1 MTPELEELFARQSRV
16 DQVHAT
22 RVAARLIARG
32 WTDRDLIAAALL
44 HDVGKIDAK
53 LTLIDRVLWVILNR
67 VVPSAVPI
75 ATRLVGPRW
84 AVLARH
90 QQIGAAMARGAGAA
104 PIVCAL
110 IEGDPES
117 NRRGLASALAWAD
130 ATV

>member
-1 MTPELEELFARQSRV
+1 MRQSRV

-32 WTDRDLIAAALL
+32 WADRDLIAAALL

-67 VVPSAVPI
+67 FVPSAVPI
-75 ATRLVGPRW
+75 VTRWVGPRW
-84 AVLARH
+84 SVLSRH
-90 QQIGAAMARGAGAA
+90 QQIGAAMTRRAGAS

-117 NRRGLASALAWAD
+117 SRRDLAAALAWAD
-130 ATV
+130 DAV